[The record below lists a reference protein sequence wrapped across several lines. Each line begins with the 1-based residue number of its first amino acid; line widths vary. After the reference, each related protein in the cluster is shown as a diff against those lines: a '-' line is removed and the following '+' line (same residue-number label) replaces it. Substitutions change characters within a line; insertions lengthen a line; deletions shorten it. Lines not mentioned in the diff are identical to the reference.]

1 MDEWLASNFE
11 FHESH
16 KKKEKNLKRDDSKF
30 ERSTNGWKD
39 EGPIMLFH
47 SATLALFH
55 VRTIQRWGPLSPL
68 SHFVVGPTRDIFPF
82 SFLFFSLVYRLAK
95 FSIPRASE
103 MGTHALSVVLHFRLF
118 TCHALWKSV
127 MRRWRDESWQ
137 RPQHGIGGR
146 IFIIAIKKIIV
157 ENQELGNRVSKI
169 H

>member
-1 MDEWLASNFE
+1 MIQS
-11 FHESH
+11 
-16 KKKEKNLKRDDSKF
+16 SKGQ
-30 ERSTNGWKD
+30 TNGWKD
-39 EGPIMLFH
+39 EGPIKLFH

-103 MGTHALSVVLHFRLF
+103 MGTHALSVVR
-118 TCHALWKSV
+118 C
-127 MRRWRDESWQ
+127 WRDESWQ

-146 IFIIAIKKIIV
+146 IFIIAIKKNHCRKSRLV
-157 ENQELGNRVSKI
+157 QLGNRVSKI